1 MESKDFYDFMLYIVR
16 FVIREKWEFLKL
28 PYVIAIVNSKI
39 LGDKL
44 RKQGKDNGCFCG
56 HEL

>member
-1 MESKDFYDFMLYIVR
+1 MLYIVR